1 MAAPK
6 IKDKLMTKTIQR
18 KYTRQE
24 VGKVSKQKR

>member
-6 IKDKLMTKTIQR
+6 TRDKLMKKTAQR

-24 VGKVSKQKR
+24 AGKVSKQKR